1 MRTNYAI
8 TPHISDGDL
17 FDNNLYADDV
27 ASLFNLSTLE
37 NIEARPELDGYHKDS
52 KHRIRVSHV
61 RDLGNDRRIHDTIG
75 WLKKFN

>member
-1 MRTNYAI
+1 MRTNYTI

-17 FDNNLYADDV
+17 FVMGIDASDV
-27 ASLFNLSTLE
+27 ATLFNLSTLDH
-37 NIEARPELDGYHKDS
+37 IEARPELDGYHKDS